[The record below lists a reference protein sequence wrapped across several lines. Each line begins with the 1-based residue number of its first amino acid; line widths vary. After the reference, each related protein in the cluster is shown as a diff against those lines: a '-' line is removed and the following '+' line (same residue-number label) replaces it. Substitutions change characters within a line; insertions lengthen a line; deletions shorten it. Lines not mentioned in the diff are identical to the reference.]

1 MNPARRGA
9 IAALVWGCA
18 SSPRARS
25 WPAPTRLLLPSSPGG
40 ALDQIARAL
49 AEALGRALDSD
60 VLVEHRPGASG
71 LLAARAVALAPGD
84 GSTLL
89 YLHSGHV
96 TLQAL
101 GARFDVLKDL
111 RPVASLHASPH
122 VLAAAPKWRD
132 AGELLE
138 ALRTRA
144 DALRFGSG
152 GIGSPSHLI
161 VERLLRTLQ
170 ARGRPL
176 HVPYKSPTEAM
187 RGVASG
193 DLDFGF
199 AFAGTVAALADSQ
212 RLRALAV
219 GSAARLVR
227 FPEWPT
233 LAESALPGFVDEVW
247 GGLALPGNAD
257 DERVGRLAAATR
269 AALEAPA
276 FIESVERSGGTVESA
291 ASTAAFRARV
301 IRDLETDRALGAGL
315 GLRLES

>member
-1 MNPARRGA
+1 MNRGRRGA
-9 IAALVWGCA
+9 IAALLLGCA
-18 SSPRARS
+18 SSPSARS
-25 WPAPTRLLLPSSPGG
+25 WPARTRLLLPSSPGG

-71 LLAARAVALAPGD
+71 LLAARAVAAAPGD

-122 VLAAAPKWRD
+122 VLAATRKWRD
-132 AGELLE
+132 AGALLD

-144 DALRFGSG
+144 DGLRFGSG

-161 VERLLRTLQ
+161 VERLLLALE

-212 RLRALAV
+212 RLSALAV
-219 GSAARLVR
+219 GAATRLVR
-227 FPEWPT
+227 FPQWPT
-233 LAESALPGFVDEVW
+233 LLESGLPGFVDEVW

-257 DERVGRLAAATR
+257 DERIGRLSGATR
-269 AALEAPA
+269 AALETPA
-276 FIESVERSGGTVESA
+276 FIESVERSGGTVWSD
-291 ASTAAFRARV
+291 ASTAAFMGRV
-301 IRDLETDRALGAGL
+301 LRDLESDRALGSRL
-315 GLRLES
+315 GLRLEA